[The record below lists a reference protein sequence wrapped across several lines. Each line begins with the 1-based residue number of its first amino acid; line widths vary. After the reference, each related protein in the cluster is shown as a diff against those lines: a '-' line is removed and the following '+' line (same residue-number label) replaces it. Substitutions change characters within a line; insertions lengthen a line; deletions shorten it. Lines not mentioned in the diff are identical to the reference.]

1 MQENDG
7 LFIDLGK
14 YLETLLRQ
22 WLLILVA
29 FLVCA
34 VAAAAVALSQPPSY
48 ESSALVVS
56 TKVGSVVTFGST
68 IEFLSEGQGYTN
80 IIDRKARLQTYVT
93 LVKSPLIAERVYED
107 LRLEMGDSAPLP
119 KDLLSLVSGSLI
131 SGTDTIKILVRNNN
145 PEMTQKVAEAWARR
159 YVEFINQTYSTGGTE
174 QAVAAIQA
182 QIDQAY
188 QDYLAQQ
195 EAYVSFLSASP
206 IDEIARMIEQMLALD
221 RLLYDATTLREQVR
235 AGGEASVASNAAA
248 VAVLKIQA
256 FVIMPDLREM
266 QVQVPVQVQVT
277 GVEQSLAELL
287 RDLDS
292 LVQTLEGR
300 LQSLE
305 GRVAGLAERM
315 GIVSKS
321 TGLDEILSNLGQISG
336 GDEDINYRIKNEQ
349 SLRYLLALQ
358 EYENGNQLEKQLA
371 RDLAWQTYSN
381 LTMKEGELVVAAQ
394 TGGQEVTLGA
404 PPVLGTESSSLIQP
418 VLLAA
423 GVGLLLGM
431 MAAFAIEYWW
441 SYKGIPPQAIF
452 RIGSRKSGA

>member
-34 VAAAAVALSQPPSY
+34 VSAAAVALSRPPSY
-48 ESSALVVS
+48 ESNALVVS
-56 TKVGSVVTFGST
+56 TKVGSAVTFGST

-80 IIDRKARLQTYVT
+80 IIDRKARLQTYVA
-93 LVKSPLIAERVYED
+93 LVKSPLVAERVYED
-107 LRLEMGDSAPLP
+107 LRLEMGDRTPGP
-119 KDLLSLVSGSLI
+119 NDLLKLVSGSLV
-131 SGTDTIKILVRNNN
+131 SGTDTIKILVRNNS
-145 PEMTQKVAEAWARR
+145 PEMTQKVAEAWAMR

-188 QDYLAQQ
+188 QDYLIQQ
-195 EAYVSFLSASP
+195 EAFISHISSSP
-206 IDEIARMIEQMLALD
+206 KDEITRMIEHMLALD

-235 AGGEASVASNAAA
+235 VGGEASAASNAAA
-248 VAVLKIQA
+248 LAVLKIQA

-266 QVQVPVQVQVT
+266 QVQIPIQVQVT
-277 GVEQSLAELL
+277 GVEQSLNDLL

-292 LVQTLEGR
+292 LVQILDER

-315 GIVSKS
+315 SAGKTS
-321 TGLDEILSNLGQISG
+321 TGMDEIFSNLGQITVDDPSV
-336 GDEDINYRIKNEQ
+336 NYRVKNEQ
-349 SLRYLLALQ
+349 SLRYLLAL
-358 EYENGNQLEKQLA
+358 EEHENGRLLEKQLA

-381 LTMKEGELVVAAQ
+381 LTMKEGELTVTSQ
-394 TGGQEVTLGA
+394 TGGKEVTLGA
-404 PPVLGTESSSLIQP
+404 PPVVGTQTSSLVQP

-423 GVGLLLGM
+423 GVGLLLGV

-441 SYKGIPPQAIF
+441 SYKGIPPQAIL
-452 RIGSRKSGA
+452 RLGSRKNGA